1 QCFFILMTHTVQM
14 RFYNFICAFDYYPKY
29 PREIGFDQIAY
40 AKGLEKCV
48 EDNFDYTIEKY
59 GTIPSQKLGRPE
71 VILD

>member
-1 QCFFILMTHTVQM
+1 MNKELSQAM
-14 RFYNFICAFDYYPKY
+14 YNFICAFDYYPKY

-40 AKGLEKCV
+40 AKELEKCV

-59 GTIPSQKLGRPE
+59 GTIPSLKLGLPD